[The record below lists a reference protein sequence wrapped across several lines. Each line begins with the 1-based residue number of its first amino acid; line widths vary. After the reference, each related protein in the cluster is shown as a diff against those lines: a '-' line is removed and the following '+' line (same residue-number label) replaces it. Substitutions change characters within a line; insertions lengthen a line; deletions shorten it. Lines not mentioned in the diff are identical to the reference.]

1 MEGHCSQEDMM
12 DKLCYVLPE
21 YNAKTDEHFLHT
33 YSFLEKLGSK
43 EKVSVLIEKAVGV
56 PRFNNI
62 TEVYVQNFK
71 FMPLRII
78 ELLMRLLSLR
88 LKGYKKL
95 YVHYSFMPAILG
107 SIIFRLTG
115 GKVYYWNCGL
125 AADYFL
131 PWAFK
136 GENIKKKFD
145 SEIPLRTTLRTVNF
159 LVTGTDRMAEYY
171 KKKFGLGQNKI
182 IVIPNDID
190 LSKYKIRKKE
200 HRGKTVLFL
209 HRLSNRKGAQYLP
222 DIAKKV
228 LRRVPEV
235 KFLIAGDGPLRHDVE
250 EKVRGYGLSEKV
262 KFLGAVPNK
271 DAQRYFSMADVFIM
285 PSDEE
290 GFPRVLLESMALGV
304 PFVATNV
311 GGVLDIIPE
320 NEKEFIVGRG
330 DVGLF
335 VEKIISL
342 LSDKKKQRALALE
355 SRKHVE
361 RFNTPVILGEFI
373 NKIMK

>member
-1 MEGHCSQEDMM
+1 M

-33 YSFLEKLGSK
+33 YSFLDKLGSRA
-43 EKVSVLIEKAVGV
+43 KVSVLIEKSVGV
-56 PRFNNI
+56 PHFNNI
-62 TEVYVQNFK
+62 MEVYVQKFK

-78 ELLMRLLSLR
+78 ELFILLLSLR
-88 LKGYKKL
+88 LKGCKKL

-136 GENIKKKFD
+136 MENIKKKFD

-159 LVTGTDRMAEYY
+159 LVTGTGRMAEYY
-171 KKKFGLGQNKI
+171 KKKFNLPQNKV

-200 HRGKTVLFL
+200 HGGKTVLFL

-222 DIAKKV
+222 DIARKV
-228 LRRVPEV
+228 LRGVPDA
-235 KFLIAGDGPLRHDVE
+235 KFLIVGDGPLRQDI
-250 EKVRGYGLSEKV
+250 EKKVGSYGLSEKV
-262 KFLGAVPNK
+262 KFLGPVPNK
-271 DAQRYFSMADVFIM
+271 DVQRYFALADVFIM

-320 NEKEFIVGRG
+320 SDKEFVIGRG

-335 VEKIISL
+335 ADKIISL
-342 LSDKKKQRALALE
+342 LSDKKKQRRLALE
-355 SRKHVE
+355 SRKYVE

-373 NKIMK
+373 NKIME